1 MLIRG
6 GANRN
11 ASTSRHRDTA
21 WGGGVWTVLL
31 TMSLAPP
38 LLELPFTKTEDSES
52 ESFDDGEDS
61 NNPSVEMLV
70 LETAGTMIFVLE

>member
-1 MLIRG
+1 
-6 GANRN
+6 
-11 ASTSRHRDTA
+11 
-21 WGGGVWTVLL
+21 
-31 TMSLAPP
+31 MSLAPP